1 MGLRFAPARPEWIT
15 GIYAPEEMIPGVE
28 MEGAPFLI
36 DLLNEYQALT
46 F

>member
-1 MGLRFAPARPEWIT
+1 VDHRYLSPD
-15 GIYAPEEMIPGVE
+15 EMIPGVE
-28 MEGAPFLI
+28 IEGAPFLI